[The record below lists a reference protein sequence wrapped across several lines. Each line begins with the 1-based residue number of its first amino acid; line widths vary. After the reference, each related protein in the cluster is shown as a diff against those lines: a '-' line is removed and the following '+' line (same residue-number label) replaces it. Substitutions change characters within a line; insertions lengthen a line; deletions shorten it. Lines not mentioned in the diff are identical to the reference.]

1 MYTTLK
7 THYSQKLFLT
17 LYTKE
22 LYTTTEQ
29 RYSRLNIG
37 TTQEWG
43 KICQKGSLRKPLTAI
58 APPSTQ
64 AQCYYY
70 ILLQGC
76 TPRKL
81 TAQCVHLRKNLH
93 FTFFGKA
100 QIYTLFSIVSSEWWF
115 YQFLFVA
122 AAIYPNYL
130 ECFLAFIFHHING
143 LGQVMTSLDVL
154 NHDFL

>member
-1 MYTTLK
+1 MKIKYTTLK
-7 THYSQKLFLT
+7 IHYSQKLFLT
-17 LYTKE
+17 LCTKK

-81 TAQCVHLRKNLH
+81 TAQSVHLRKNLH

-100 QIYTLFSIVSSEWWF
+100 QIYTFFSIVSSEWWF
-115 YQFLFVA
+115 YQVLFVA
-122 AAIYPNYL
+122 AAIYPNQS
-130 ECFLAFIFHHING
+130 AFQLSYFII
-143 LGQVMTSLDVL
+143 LMVQDKS
-154 NHDFL
+154 